1 MRVVAP
7 EPPRDMH
14 KSMQP
19 CRQQPGGLPSAACL
33 SKARPA
39 YFGPA
44 LREGRLTRNPSADSR
59 ITAEDIR
66 RRKGGVPIVCLTA
79 YTYPI
84 ARLLDPHVDLLL
96 VGDSVAM
103 VLHGHATT
111 LGASLEMMIAHGQA
125 VMRGS
130 AKACVVVD
138 MPAGSYEASPA
149 QAAMSARRIIGETGC
164 QAVDM
169 AAQIAA
175 IVAEGIP
182 VMGHIG
188 LQPQSVEKEG
198 GYKIKGRTKDNI
210 AALLRDAEAVEKA
223 GAFSLVIEGTMEA
236 VAAELTRQIVIP
248 AIGIGASADCDGQIL
263 VIDDMV
269 GMTVDRV
276 PKFVKEYASLR
287 GVIADAAARYAAE
300 VRSRAFPGPDHVFTT
315 ASGKDET

>member
-1 MRVVAP
+1 
-7 EPPRDMH
+7 
-14 KSMQP
+14 
-19 CRQQPGGLPSAACL
+19 
-33 SKARPA
+33 
-39 YFGPA
+39 
-44 LREGRLTRNPSADSR
+44 LTRDPSADSR
-59 ITAEDIR
+59 ISAEDIR

-79 YTYPI
+79 YTYPV

-149 QAAMSARRIIGETGC
+149 QAAASARRIVEETGC
-164 QAVDM
+164 QAVKLEGGVDM
-169 AAQIAA
+169 GSRIAA

-188 LQPQSVEKEG
+188 LQPQSVEKDG
-198 GYKIKGRTKDNI
+198 GYKIKGRTQDNI
-210 AALLRDAEAVEKA
+210 AALLRDAEAVEEA
-223 GAFSLVIEGTMEA
+223 GAFSVVIEGTMEA
-236 VAAELTRQIVIP
+236 VAAMLTRHISIP
-248 AIGIGASADCDGQIL
+248 TIGIGASAECDGQIL
-263 VIDDMV
+263 VVDDMV

-276 PKFVKEYASLR
+276 PKFVKEYANLR

-300 VRSRAFPGPDHVFTT
+300 VRSRSFPGPDHVFTT
-315 ASGKDET
+315 ASGKDKT

>member
-1 MRVVAP
+1 M
-7 EPPRDMH
+7 
-14 KSMQP
+14 
-19 CRQQPGGLPSAACL
+19 G
-33 SKARPA
+33 
-39 YFGPA
+39 
-44 LREGRLTRNPSADSR
+44 
-59 ITAEDIR
+59 AEDIR

-84 ARLLDPHVDLLL
+84 ARMLDPHVDLLL

-138 MPAGSYEASPA
+138 MPAGSYEASVA
-149 QAAMSARRIIGETGC
+149 QAVASARRIIGETAC
-164 QAVDM
+164 QAVKLEGGVDM

-188 LQPQSVEKEG
+188 LQPQSVDKDG
-198 GYKIKGRTKDNI
+198 GYKIKGRSRENI
-210 AALLRDAEAVEKA
+210 AALFRDAEAVEKA
-223 GAFSLVIEGTMEA
+223 GAFSVVIEGTVEA
-236 VAAELTRQIVIP
+236 VASDLTGHIAIP
-248 AIGIGASADCDGQIL
+248 TIGIGASGDCDGQIL
-263 VIDDMV
+263 VVDDMI

-276 PKFVKEYASLR
+276 PKFVKEYAMLR
-287 GVIADAAARYAAE
+287 DTIADAAARYADE
-300 VRSRAFPGPDHVFTT
+300 VRSRAFPGPDHVFSA
-315 ASGKDET
+315 ASGKDQA

>member
-1 MRVVAP
+1 MT
-7 EPPRDMH
+7 RD
-14 KSMQP
+14 P
-19 CRQQPGGLPSAACL
+19 
-33 SKARPA
+33 
-39 YFGPA
+39 
-44 LREGRLTRNPSADSR
+44 TVSR
-59 ITAEDIR
+59 ISAEDIR
-66 RRKGGVPIVCLTA
+66 RRKGGLPIVCLTA

-130 AKACVVVD
+130 DKACVVVD

-149 QAAMSARRIIGETGC
+149 RAVAAAKRIVEETGC
-164 QAVDM
+164 QAVKLEGGVDM
-169 AAQIAA
+169 ASRIAA
-175 IVAEGIP
+175 IIAEGIP

-188 LQPQSVEKEG
+188 LQPQSVEKDG
-198 GYKIKGRTKDNI
+198 GYKIKGRTQDNI
-210 AALLRDAEAVEKA
+210 AALLSDAEAVERA
-223 GAFSLVIEGTMEA
+223 GAFSVVIEGTVEA
-236 VAAELTRQIVIP
+236 VAAKLTRHVSIP
-248 AIGIGASADCDGQIL
+248 TIGIGASGDCDGQIL

-276 PKFVKEYASLR
+276 PKFVKEYADLR

-300 VRSRAFPGPDHVFTT
+300 VRSRTFPGPDHVFTT
-315 ASGKDET
+315 ASAKDKT

>member
-1 MRVVAP
+1 MAP
-7 EPPRDMH
+7 ER
-14 KSMQP
+14 ST
-19 CRQQPGGLPSAACL
+19 G
-33 SKARPA
+33 
-39 YFGPA
+39 
-44 LREGRLTRNPSADSR
+44 NR
-59 ITAEDIR
+59 IGAEDIR

-84 ARLLDPHVDLLL
+84 ARMLDPHVDLLL

-138 MPAGSYEASPA
+138 MPAGSYEASVA
-149 QAAMSARRIIGETGC
+149 QAVASARRIIGETAC
-164 QAVDM
+164 QAVKLEGGVDM

-188 LQPQSVEKEG
+188 LQPQSVDKDG
-198 GYKIKGRTKDNI
+198 GYKIKGRSRENI
-210 AALLRDAEAVEKA
+210 AALFRDAEAVEKA
-223 GAFSLVIEGTMEA
+223 GAFSVVIEGTVEA
-236 VAAELTRQIVIP
+236 VASDLTRHIAIP
-248 AIGIGASADCDGQIL
+248 TIGIGASGDCDGQIL
-263 VIDDMV
+263 VVDDMI

-276 PKFVKEYASLR
+276 PKFVKEYAVLR
-287 GVIADAAARYAAE
+287 DTIADAAARYADE
-300 VRSRAFPGPDHVFTT
+300 VRSRAFPGPDHVFSA
-315 ASGKDET
+315 ASGKDQA

>member
-1 MRVVAP
+1 MAP
-7 EPPRDMH
+7 ER
-14 KSMQP
+14 ST
-19 CRQQPGGLPSAACL
+19 G
-33 SKARPA
+33 
-39 YFGPA
+39 
-44 LREGRLTRNPSADSR
+44 NR
-59 ITAEDIR
+59 IGAEDIR

-84 ARLLDPHVDLLL
+84 ARMLDPHVDLLL

-138 MPAGSYEASPA
+138 MPAGSYEGSPA
-149 QAAMSARRIIGETGC
+149 NAVASARRIVNETGC
-164 QAVDM
+164 QAVKLEGGVDM

-188 LQPQSVEKEG
+188 LQPQSVEKDG
-198 GYKIKGRTKDNI
+198 GYRIKGRTRENVE
-210 AALLRDAEAVEKA
+210 ALFRDAEAVERA
-223 GAFSLVIEGTMEA
+223 GAFSVVIEGTVEA
-236 VAAELTRQIVIP
+236 VASDLTRHIAIP
-248 AIGIGASADCDGQIL
+248 TIGIGASADCDGQIL
-263 VIDDMV
+263 VIDDMI

-276 PKFVKEYASLR
+276 PKFVKEYANLR
-287 GVIADAAARYAAE
+287 DTISDAAARYAAE
-300 VRSRAFPGPDHVFTT
+300 VRSRAFPGRDHVFSAT
-315 ASGKDET
+315 SGKDKA

>member
-1 MRVVAP
+1 LT
-7 EPPRDMH
+7 RD
-14 KSMQP
+14 
-19 CRQQPGGLPSAACL
+19 PSAA
-33 SKARPA
+33 
-39 YFGPA
+39 
-44 LREGRLTRNPSADSR
+44 TRIN
-59 ITAEDIR
+59 AEDIR

-79 YTYPI
+79 YTYPV

-138 MPAGSYEASPA
+138 MPAGSYEVSPA
-149 QAAMSARRIIGETGC
+149 QAVASAKRIVEETGC
-164 QAVDM
+164 QAVKLEGGVDM
-169 AAQIAA
+169 ASRIAA

-188 LQPQSVEKEG
+188 LQPQSVEKDG
-198 GYKIKGRTKDNI
+198 GYKIKGQTQDNI
-210 AALLRDAEAVEKA
+210 TALFRDAEAVEEA
-223 GAFSLVIEGTMEA
+223 GAFSVVIEGTMEV
-236 VAAELTRQIVIP
+236 VAAKLTHHISIP
-248 AIGIGASADCDGQIL
+248 TIGIGASADCDGQIL

-276 PKFVKEYASLR
+276 PKFVKEYADLR

-300 VRSRAFPGPDHVFTT
+300 VRSRAFPGPDHVFTA
-315 ASGKDET
+315 ASGKDQV

>member
-1 MRVVAP
+1 MT
-7 EPPRDMH
+7 RD
-14 KSMQP
+14 
-19 CRQQPGGLPSAACL
+19 
-33 SKARPA
+33 
-39 YFGPA
+39 
-44 LREGRLTRNPSADSR
+44 PSADSR
-59 ITAEDIR
+59 ISAEDIR

-149 QAAMSARRIIGETGC
+149 QAVAAAKRIVEETGC
-164 QAVDM
+164 QAVKLEGGVDM
-169 AAQIAA
+169 ASQIAA

-188 LQPQSVEKEG
+188 LQPQSVEKDG
-198 GYKIKGRTKDNI
+198 GYKIKGRTQDNI
-210 AALLRDAEAVEKA
+210 AALLRDAEVVEAA
-223 GAFSLVIEGTMEA
+223 GAFSVVIEGTMEA
-236 VAAELTRQIVIP
+236 VAAKLTHHVSIP
-248 AIGIGASADCDGQIL
+248 TIGIGASADCDGQIL

-276 PKFVKEYASLR
+276 PKFVKEYANLR
-287 GVIADAAARYAAE
+287 GAIADAAARYAAE
-300 VRSRAFPGPDHVFTT
+300 VRSRAFPGPGHVFTT
-315 ASGKDET
+315 ASGKDKT

>member
-1 MRVVAP
+1 
-7 EPPRDMH
+7 
-14 KSMQP
+14 
-19 CRQQPGGLPSAACL
+19 
-33 SKARPA
+33 
-39 YFGPA
+39 
-44 LREGRLTRNPSADSR
+44 LTRDPSADSR
-59 ITAEDIR
+59 INAEDIR

-111 LGASLEMMIAHGQA
+111 LGATLDMMIAHGQA

-130 AKACVVVD
+130 ARVCVVVD

-149 QAAMSARRIIGETGC
+149 QAVAAAKRIAAETGC
-164 QAVDM
+164 QAVKLEGGVGM
-169 AAQIAA
+169 ASRIAA

-188 LQPQSVEKEG
+188 LQPQSVEKDG
-198 GYKIKGRTKDNI
+198 GYRIKGRTRDSI
-210 AALLRDAEAVEKA
+210 AALLSDAEAVEKA
-223 GAFSLVIEGTMEA
+223 GAFSVVIEGTMEV
-236 VAAELTRQIVIP
+236 VAAKLTRHVSIP
-248 AIGIGASADCDGQIL
+248 TIGIGASADCDGQIL

-276 PKFVKEYASLR
+276 PKFVKQYADLR
-287 GVIADAAARYAAE
+287 GAIADAAARYAAE

-315 ASGKDET
+315 ISGKDKT

>member
-1 MRVVAP
+1 MT
-7 EPPRDMH
+7 RDQ
-14 KSMQP
+14 SP
-19 CRQQPGGLPSAACL
+19 
-33 SKARPA
+33 
-39 YFGPA
+39 
-44 LREGRLTRNPSADSR
+44 DSR
-59 ITAEDIR
+59 ISAEDIR

-149 QAAMSARRIIGETGC
+149 QAVAAAKRIIEETGC
-164 QAVDM
+164 QAVKLEGGVDM
-169 AAQIAA
+169 ASRIAA

-188 LQPQSVEKEG
+188 LQPQSVEKDG
-198 GYKIKGRTKDNI
+198 GYKIKGRTQDNI
-210 AALLRDAEAVEKA
+210 AALLSDAEAVEEA
-223 GAFSLVIEGTMEA
+223 GAFSVVIEGTMEA
-236 VAAELTRQIVIP
+236 VAAKLTRHISIP
-248 AIGIGASADCDGQIL
+248 TIGIGASADCDGQIL

-269 GMTVDRV
+269 GMTIDRV
-276 PKFVKEYASLR
+276 PKFVKEYADLR
-287 GVIADAAARYAAE
+287 GAIADAAARYAAE
-300 VRSRAFPGPDHVFTT
+300 VRSRAFPGPTHVFTT
-315 ASGKDET
+315 ASAKDKT

>member
-1 MRVVAP
+1 MT
-7 EPPRDMH
+7 RD
-14 KSMQP
+14 
-19 CRQQPGGLPSAACL
+19 PS
-33 SKARPA
+33 S
-39 YFGPA
+39 
-44 LREGRLTRNPSADSR
+44 DSR
-59 ITAEDIR
+59 ISAEDIR

-79 YTYPI
+79 YTYPV

-149 QAAMSARRIIGETGC
+149 QAVAAAKRIVEETGC
-164 QAVDM
+164 QAVKLEGGVDM
-169 AAQIAA
+169 ASQIAA

-188 LQPQSVEKEG
+188 LQPQSVEKDG
-198 GYKIKGRTKDNI
+198 GYKIKGRTEDNI
-210 AALLRDAEAVEKA
+210 AALFSDAEAVKEA
-223 GAFSLVIEGTMEA
+223 GAFAVVIEGTMEP
-236 VAAELTRQIVIP
+236 VAAKLTHHISIP
-248 AIGIGASADCDGQIL
+248 TVGIGASAECDGQIL

-276 PKFVKEYASLR
+276 PKFVKEYANLR
-287 GVIADAAARYAAE
+287 GAITDAAARYAAE
-300 VRSRAFPGPDHVFTT
+300 VRSRAFPGPDHVFTA
-315 ASGKDET
+315 ASGKDKT